1 MNTPKDNSPGTTS
14 NTNLLSPI
22 NVWGLSLGCAVGWGA
37 FMLPGNLFLP
47 NAGPVGSIIAIALGS
62 VIMLIIGSN
71 FCALAKKYPGN
82 GGFFAYVRESMGYD
96 HAFLTAWA
104 MIITYMSIV
113 WANATAIVLLVRFLF
128 GDVLQWGFHYQV
140 AGFDVYGGEI
150 ITTWAVLIV
159 FGLFTAYAG
168 KGARL
173 LNTCLAIILIAG
185 IILLYSGVLA
195 MSPQH
200 GSFYPAFD
208 PDIGGTPFL
217 QILSILMI
225 TPWMFFGFES
235 VTFGSKA
242 IQFSPEKL
250 FSLIVFS
257 IITIFLAY
265 SLPIA
270 ISVLSI
276 PEGFLTWNEYINTLN
291 SLTSYDSMPVFH
303 SVIALLG
310 DNGFVLLVVT
320 LLSAITTGI
329 IGLYRGCAYL
339 LQIMSKDHLL
349 PEILSKQ
356 AEDGTPRNALLC
368 LTAISL
374 FIPFLGR
381 TAIVWLVDAITI
393 SGSIAY
399 AYISLCRYRE
409 AKADKHPLGKFLG
422 ATGLIIS
429 VLFFFCPIIPNLLLG
444 SNLATESYL
453 LLAVWSILG
462 LIYYWYV
469 FKHDKQG
476 RFGKSFSMCIILLFL
491 NFFTTSLW
499 LRQLIV
505 TKIPLIQ
512 NGGFRIVRE
521 LFNQSS
527 IIQGILITLIL
538 LFMADI
544 FTTMRK
550 REHQL
555 SNEVLA
561 EQKISRLQNSLL
573 GNMTHDISLTMNAI
587 MSYVNEAK
595 QTWKDIKDKEGKRES
610 ENFDSL
616 LLGLK
621 HTISISEYFQYLVNT
636 MKKTDRIQSKKMVLY
651 PIATDIRYDLNQI
664 KDIFVIQMQNKEIDF
679 NININQLD
687 NPYVYC
693 EKNRLQRIL
702 LNLINVSYEFTSPG
716 GTIEVELTQIGSAYH
731 KPPQKT
737 GDSFFNLYGDY
748 EFKIKDSGFG
758 MPDNFTMKIW
768 DKLDWH
774 NTETKEPERSLSIIK
789 HLIELFNGSISFVSE
804 PGKGTVVIIR
814 LTLKLAKPSSVTV
827 QLKPEDM
834 VG

>member
-113 WANATAIVLLVRFLF
+113 WANATAIVVLVRFLF

-140 AGFDVYGGEI
+140 ADFDVYGGEI

-349 PEILSKQ
+349 PEIIVKK
-356 AEDGTPRNALLC
+356 NVWVLLVM
-368 LTAISL
+368 
-374 FIPFLGR
+374 LG
-381 TAIVWLVDAITI
+381 
-393 SGSIAY
+393 
-399 AYISLCRYRE
+399 YIL
-409 AKADKHPLGKFLG
+409 
-422 ATGLIIS
+422 
-429 VLFFFCPIIPNLLLG
+429 
-444 SNLATESYL
+444 
-453 LLAVWSILG
+453 
-462 LIYYWYV
+462 
-469 FKHDKQG
+469 
-476 RFGKSFSMCIILLFL
+476 
-491 NFFTTSLW
+491 
-499 LRQLIV
+499 
-505 TKIPLIQ
+505 
-512 NGGFRIVRE
+512 
-521 LFNQSS
+521 
-527 IIQGILITLIL
+527 
-538 LFMADI
+538 
-544 FTTMRK
+544 
-550 REHQL
+550 
-555 SNEVLA
+555 
-561 EQKISRLQNSLL
+561 
-573 GNMTHDISLTMNAI
+573 
-587 MSYVNEAK
+587 
-595 QTWKDIKDKEGKRES
+595 
-610 ENFDSL
+610 
-616 LLGLK
+616 
-621 HTISISEYFQYLVNT
+621 
-636 MKKTDRIQSKKMVLY
+636 
-651 PIATDIRYDLNQI
+651 
-664 KDIFVIQMQNKEIDF
+664 
-679 NININQLD
+679 
-687 NPYVYC
+687 
-693 EKNRLQRIL
+693 
-702 LNLINVSYEFTSPG
+702 
-716 GTIEVELTQIGSAYH
+716 
-731 KPPQKT
+731 
-737 GDSFFNLYGDY
+737 
-748 EFKIKDSGFG
+748 
-758 MPDNFTMKIW
+758 
-768 DKLDWH
+768 
-774 NTETKEPERSLSIIK
+774 
-789 HLIELFNGSISFVSE
+789 
-804 PGKGTVVIIR
+804 
-814 LTLKLAKPSSVTV
+814 
-827 QLKPEDM
+827 
-834 VG
+834 